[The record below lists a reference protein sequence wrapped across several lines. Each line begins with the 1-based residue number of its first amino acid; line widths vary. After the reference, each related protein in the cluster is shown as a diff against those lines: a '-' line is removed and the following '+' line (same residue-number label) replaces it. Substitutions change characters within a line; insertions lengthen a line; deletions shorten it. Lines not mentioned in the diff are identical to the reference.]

1 MQVNSVE
8 IEDSFAEAFDMWGSR
23 LIITAFNERW
33 AITAAQVV
41 TGFATSIIGCGC
53 EAGIGGLLSC
63 DQTPDGRP
71 GVLVLFFTMSKKD
84 MAKHLLLRL
93 GQCVMTSPTS
103 ACYNDLHAEVN
114 VKVGGKLRYFG
125 DGFQISK
132 LVGERR
138 LWRIPVMDGE
148 FVIEESF
155 GVKKAVGGGNFIILA
170 DSQPNALAAAEEAV
184 EAIRVVP
191 DVILPFP
198 GGIVRSG
205 SKIGSIYKGQRV
217 STNTAYCPTIRR
229 QVDSALPAGVNSVME
244 IVIDGLDEGAVREA
258 TRVGIQA
265 ACRPGVLRIAAGNYG
280 GELGQHHFHLH
291 EIMDGA

>member
-1 MQVNSVE
+1 MQINSVE

-53 EAGIGGLLSC
+53 EAGIGGVLSC

>member
-155 GVKKAVGGGNFIILA
+155 GVKKAVGGGNFLILA
-170 DSQPNALAAAEEAV
+170 DSQSNALAAAEEAV

>member
-1 MQVNSVE
+1 MQINGVE

-23 LIITAFNERW
+23 LIITACNERW
-33 AITAAQVV
+33 AITAARVV

-53 EAGIGGLLSC
+53 EAGIGGLLSG